1 MDEKERMDFKF
12 TEHQLGVVDSKAN
25 NILMVDSVLIVISQ
39 FPSYL
44 NQNRLILS

>member
-12 TEHQLGVVDSKAN
+12 TEHQLGVDSKAN